1 MKKNIAALI
10 IAAAMISTPGILNA
24 TSVANPTH
32 YFGVSAQDV
41 NPQTTTWS
49 VIGYKF
55 NSEGSSPFRWTAWRQ
70 GSYWFP
76 YTLVN
81 DGIVLRLYDW
91 EEKRYTGIDTA
102 TSNP

>member
-24 TSVANPTH
+24 SSVVSPTH
-32 YFGVSAQDV
+32 YLIVSSQEV

-55 NSEGSSPFRWTAWRQ
+55 SGETSYRWTAWKQ
-70 GSYWFP
+70 GTYSFA

-81 DGIVLRLYDW
+81 NTISLVLYDW
-91 EEKRYTGIDTA
+91 EEKRYTGVESVSTN
-102 TSNP
+102 TL

>member
-24 TSVANPTH
+24 SSVVNPTH
-32 YFGVSAQDV
+32 FLGVLSQEV

-49 VIGYKF
+49 IIGFRF
-55 NSEGSSPFRWTAWRQ
+55 NSEGTQAPLRWTQWRQ

-81 DGIVLRLYDW
+81 DGILLRVYDW
-91 EEKRYTGIDTA
+91 EEKRFTAIDTA
-102 TSNP
+102 TSN